1 MKTFVKFS
9 GLTEASWLEQ
19 VPKGGAAGFVVE
31 VADSPCTLSVE
42 STARLAESVPGEIE
56 VWAVTCDPAP
66 GLIHRL
72 FDEVGVDRIQVFGTV
87 PQGLEFLETHH
98 IVPSVPIPPEGG
110 DGALPKVPRPED
122 HPILHLDAP
131 GNPAALGSP
140 TRPNWE
146 VCRGLVDAHPG
157 RKLILCGGLDATN
170 VGEALLTVRPWGV
183 DVSAGIEASAGMKD
197 AKKMAEFV
205 EAVVRAETSIS

>member
-66 GLIHRL
+66 ELIHRL

-98 IVPSVPIPPEGG
+98 IVPSVPIPPKAAT
-110 DGALPKVPRPED
+110 ALSRRFLALRTTRSFTSTRRAIQPR
-122 HPILHLDAP
+122 
-131 GNPAALGSP
+131 
-140 TRPNWE
+140 WE
-146 VCRGLVDAHPG
+146 VRPARTG
-157 RKLILCGGLDATN
+157 RSA
-170 VGEALLTVRPWGV
+170 VGSWTPIRAA
-183 DVSAGIEASAGMKD
+183 SSFCAGDST
-197 AKKMAEFV
+197 
-205 EAVVRAETSIS
+205 RRTSGRRS